1 MIAPVSGSLT
11 ELVAMVVPIAIFSAK
26 EDAAI
31 ELVRLRASLISPTLI
46 VSVSETELAPSD
58 AVKVI
63 AYAVAVS

>member
-1 MIAPVSGSLT
+1 
-11 ELVAMVVPIAIFSAK
+11 MVVPIAIFSAK

>member
-1 MIAPVSGSLT
+1 LQY
-11 ELVAMVVPIAIFSAK
+11 FSK

-31 ELVRLRASLISPTLI
+31 ELVRLRASLISPTLMW
-46 VSVSETELAPSD
+46 SVSETELAPSD